1 MSLRFVDQEDSNQPT
16 QTAGLYSPTNQAP
29 LTSEQANPNRQFYEQ
44 QQQQLQNNPAPS
56 INLQRDVDHS
66 TPRLQRIRQLLQQED
81 ADPFFKER
89 FYDELTEETLA

>member
-1 MSLRFVDQEDSNQPT
+1 MALRFVDREDSNQPT
-16 QTAGLYSPTNQAP
+16 QVAGLYRSGNSAP
-29 LTSEQANPNRQFYEQ
+29 PNSEQANPNRQFYEQ

-56 INLQRDVDHS
+56 TNLQKDVDHS